1 MKKTLL
7 IALLLLQSVFLFAQ
21 ENDSPYEIPELLM
34 DYNSLTFIDNLTDF
48 STSFRAE
55 MNFTM
60 KLPVIKNVQNKNIQ
74 LGCLELN
81 SDMARDDYSSIYSL
95 ALLLGAYNI
104 KIDSPE
110 SDTSYSGLITGFAIP
125 LSFYSLSE
133 EDGSYRSLFIWGWD
147 HPSVDIILGRMVKTQ
162 VENLFGYTED
172 LSIALMLNNN
182 LSYYKERLMIRSS
195 IGIELGVFF

>member
-7 IALLLLQSVFLFAQ
+7 IALFLLQSVFLFAQ
-21 ENDSPYEIPELLM
+21 ENASPYEIPNLLI
-34 DYNSLTFIDNLTDF
+34 DYNSLTFIDDLTDF
-48 STSFRAE
+48 SSSFLAD
-55 MNFTM
+55 MDFSI
-60 KLPVIKNVQNKNIQ
+60 KLPVIKNTQNKNIQ

-81 SDMARDDYSSIYSL
+81 NKISIDDYSSRSSL
-95 ALLLGAYNI
+95 ILLLSAYNI

-110 SDTSYSGLITGFAIP
+110 SENSYSGLITGVAVPI
-125 LSFYSLSE
+125 SFYGLLQA
-133 EDGSYRSLFIWGWD
+133 EDTYKSTFIWGWD

-182 LSYYKERLMIRSS
+182 LSYYKERLMIRST

>member
-34 DYNSLTFIDNLTDF
+34 DYNTLTFDDILTN
-48 STSFRAE
+48 SSSSFRAK

-81 SDMARDDYSSIYSL
+81 SDVARYDYASTYSL
-95 ALLLGAYNI
+95 TLLLGAYNI

-125 LSFYSLSE
+125 LSFYGLSE
-133 EDGSYRSLFIWGWD
+133 EDGSYRSLYIWGWE

-182 LSYYKERLMIRSS
+182 LSYYNDRLMIRSS

>member
-34 DYNSLTFIDNLTDF
+34 DYNTFTFNDILTN
-48 STSFRAE
+48 SSSSFRTK

-81 SDMARDDYSSIYSL
+81 SDVTRADYASTYSL
-95 ALLLGAYNI
+95 TLLLGAYNI

-125 LSFYSLSE
+125 LSFYSLNDL
-133 EDGSYRSLFIWGWD
+133 DGSYRSIFSWGWD

-182 LSYYKERLMIRSS
+182 LSYYYDRLMISSS